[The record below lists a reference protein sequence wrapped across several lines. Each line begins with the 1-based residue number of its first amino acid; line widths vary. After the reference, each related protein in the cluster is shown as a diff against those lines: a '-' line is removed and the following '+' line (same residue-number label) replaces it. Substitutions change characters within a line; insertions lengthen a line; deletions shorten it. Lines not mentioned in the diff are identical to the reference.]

1 MADANDTDTQAA
13 APRRLITIF
22 GGTGFLGRRVVR
34 HLLGHN
40 FEVRAASRH
49 PERIASIFEPG
60 KPGPHAV
67 KADVHS
73 EAEVAAALDGCYG
86 VVNAVSLYVER
97 SGDTFRDVHIDAAVR
112 VARIARDAG
121 VEHLAHISG
130 IGADAESS
138 SRYIRARG
146 AGEQAVQRAFANTTL
161 IRPSVMFGPDDA
173 FVTTLVKMVRLLPV
187 LPMFGSG
194 KTKLQPVYV
203 EDVAEGVTRALLSTP
218 GLRRACYEFG
228 GPQIYTYEELLRTV
242 ARTVGARPRLIPMP
256 FALWHAAARIAEYVP
271 GAPLTRDQIALM
283 QSDNVASPHLPG
295 LAELGIQPTPID
307 AVLQQFRGQE

>member
-1 MADANDTDTQAA
+1 MADANDTGTQAA

-97 SGDTFRDVHIDAAVR
+97 SRDTFRDVHR
-112 VARIARDAG
+112 RRRLTHARC
-121 VEHLAHISG
+121 
-130 IGADAESS
+130 
-138 SRYIRARG
+138 
-146 AGEQAVQRAFANTTL
+146 
-161 IRPSVMFGPDDA
+161 
-173 FVTTLVKMVRLLPV
+173 
-187 LPMFGSG
+187 GS
-194 KTKLQPVYV
+194 P
-203 EDVAEGVTRALLSTP
+203 
-218 GLRRACYEFG
+218 
-228 GPQIYTYEELLRTV
+228 
-242 ARTVGARPRLIPMP
+242 
-256 FALWHAAARIAEYVP
+256 AAAR
-271 GAPLTRDQIALM
+271 G
-283 QSDNVASPHLPG
+283 
-295 LAELGIQPTPID
+295 
-307 AVLQQFRGQE
+307 RGCRPRSCRA

>member
-49 PERIASIFEPG
+49 PERTASIFEPG
-60 KPGPHAV
+60 KPGPLAV

-97 SGDTFRDVHIDAAVR
+97 SRDTFRDVHIDAAVR
-112 VARIARDAG
+112 VARVARDAG

-173 FVTTLVKMVRLLPV
+173 FVTTLDQ
-187 LPMFGSG
+187 MF
-194 KTKLQPVYV
+194 
-203 EDVAEGVTRALLSTP
+203 A
-218 GLRRACYEFG
+218 
-228 GPQIYTYEELLRTV
+228 
-242 ARTVGARPRLIPMP
+242 
-256 FALWHAAARIAEYVP
+256 
-271 GAPLTRDQIALM
+271 
-283 QSDNVASPHLPG
+283 
-295 LAELGIQPTPID
+295 
-307 AVLQQFRGQE
+307 

>member
-1 MADANDTDTQAA
+1 MADANETDTQAA
-13 APRRLITIF
+13 APRRLITVF
-22 GGTGFLGRRVVR
+22 GGTGFLGRCVVR
-34 HLLGHN
+34 HLLGHD

-49 PERIASIFEPG
+49 PERTTSIFEPDT
-60 KPGPHAV
+60 PGPHAIR
-67 KADVHS
+67 ADVHS
-73 EAEVAAALDGCYG
+73 EAEVAAALDGCHG

-97 SGDTFRDVHIDAAVR
+97 GRDTFRDVHIDAAAR
-112 VARIARDAG
+112 VARVAREAG
-121 VEHLAHISG
+121 VEHLAYISG
-130 IGADAESS
+130 IGADAKSS

-161 IRPSVMFGPDDA
+161 IRPSAMFGLDDG

-187 LPMFGSG
+187 VPMFGSG

-203 EDVAEGVTRALLSTP
+203 GDVAEGVTRALLSTP

-228 GPQIYTYEELLRTV
+228 GPQSYTYEELLRTI

-295 LAELGIQPTPID
+295 LAELGIQPTPIE
-307 AVLQQFRGQE
+307 AVLQQFRGHG